1 MRLSNHFH
9 HFAPRYQLI
18 TRIGRLD
25 GRCHTNYVQS
35 HAQALAPSKNKP
47 CLVMFQPATS
57 FFTEGS
63 NPFSYQRTNDDI
75 GVSPLSI
82 LHSLI
87 VILSCLDL
95 MQINVP
101 HPLLTF
107 QVPRPI
113 GEPLDLG
120 NEWGDKLTSS
130 DALDLKSV
138 SSESKPR
145 VMVSNVQGG
154 RSGARLH
161 CLSLKSAVMTMYDV
175 LSGGTHTIRSTYT
188 IMINHISLV
197 SG

>member
-1 MRLSNHFH
+1 
-9 HFAPRYQLI
+9 
-18 TRIGRLD
+18 
-25 GRCHTNYVQS
+25 
-35 HAQALAPSKNKP
+35 
-47 CLVMFQPATS
+47 
-57 FFTEGS
+57 
-63 NPFSYQRTNDDI
+63 
-75 GVSPLSI
+75 
-82 LHSLI
+82 
-87 VILSCLDL
+87 

-130 DALDLKSV
+130 DALDLKSEWC
-138 SSESKPR
+138 STSP
-145 VMVSNVQGG
+145 
-154 RSGARLH
+154 
-161 CLSLKSAVMTMYDV
+161 KSAVMTMYDV